1 MTRKN
6 KTLVQ
11 ISVLF
16 DIVLTG
22 AAYLIAEVC
31 AIWFLKTAY
40 RGLIQPLNYD
50 MIILLVFIIWFVSL
64 QYSNL
69 HIFYFRKT
77 RFFILLFNV
86 TGLVTIN
93 ILILAFFFYIF
104 KIQDVSRLMIGIFY
118 TLNVVL
124 LVLSR
129 WLCCNILGFLR
140 RKKSFLYNVLVVVGS
155 KEAAKDLISAIQH
168 NPEAN
173 VTVLGCLDLDSD
185 DVGKDVVGGIKIIG
199 TLEQLGEILATR
211 VVDEVT
217 FVMPVDMIWDA
228 EKYFHIAEAVGVQI
242 RVVPHWHLR
251 KFLAA
256 RPLFYSMNYE
266 HFFQTPTF
274 VLSATPHYRVT
285 FPIKV
290 AFDYLLAGMSLILL
304 SPFFLI
310 IACAIKMCS
319 SGPVLF
325 KQVRS
330 GLNGR
335 KFTVYKFRSMVANA
349 EAMLPDLLKLNES
362 NGAVFKIKDDPR
374 IVPWIGTF
382 LRKTSLDELPQFI
395 NVLRGEMSIVGPR
408 PPIPEEVMEYKPG
421 ERRRLSMK
429 PGITCIWQIQQRR
442 NEIPF
447 ARWMALDLEYID
459 NWSLW
464 LDFKILCNTVVAMIF
479 GRGR

>member
-1 MTRKN
+1 
-6 KTLVQ
+6 
-11 ISVLF
+11 
-16 DIVLTG
+16 
-22 AAYLIAEVC
+22 
-31 AIWFLKTAY
+31 
-40 RGLIQPLNYD
+40 
-50 MIILLVFIIWFVSL
+50 MIILLIFIIWFVSL

-69 HIFYFRKT
+69 HVFYFRKT
-77 RFFILLFNV
+77 HFFTLLLKV
-86 TGLVTIN
+86 TQLVTIN
-93 ILILAFFFYIF
+93 LLIVAFFFYIF
-104 KIQDVSRLMIGIFY
+104 KIQNVSRLMMGIFY
-118 TLNVVL
+118 IVNIGL
-124 LVLSR
+124 LTLSR
-129 WLCCNILGFLR
+129 WLFRKILNFLR
-140 RKKSFLYNVLVVVGS
+140 RKKSFSHSMLVVVGS

-274 VLSATPHYRVT
+274 VLSATPQYRVT

-290 AFDYLLAGMSLILL
+290 AFDYLFAGMSLILL

-319 SGPVLF
+319 SGPVFF
-325 KQVRS
+325 KQVRV

-335 KFTVYKFRSMVANA
+335 KFIVYKFRTMLVNA
-349 EAMLPDLLKLNES
+349 EAMLPDLRNLNEAD
-362 NGAVFKIKDDPR
+362 GVVFKIKNDPR
-374 IVPWIGTF
+374 IIPRIGTF
-382 LRKTSLDELPQFI
+382 LRKTSLDELPQLI
-395 NVLRGEMSIVGPR
+395 NVLRGEMSMVGPR
-408 PPIPEEVMEYKPG
+408 PPLPEEVAEYKDG

-429 PGITCIWQIQQRR
+429 PGITCIWQSQQRR

-447 ARWMALDLEYID
+447 EKWMELDLEYID

-464 LDFKILCNTVVAMIF
+464 LDFKILSKTVVTVIL